1 MHKSYHWFKNQIL
14 HLGGEALWVILGQIL
29 SVVVLFGGVRLM
41 TQVLSP
47 HEYGKLAIIMSL
59 VNGALYSVGQA
70 LKMTATRYYSV
81 MVNDKTPN
89 WYWDFFSKTIR
100 YSTISLAVMVF
111 LCFFLSSGLGNDW
124 VTGFGWA
131 IATVLAFIVLINAI
145 AYGVQNGARNRKVL
159 VFHQVLFDGGRICF
173 AFIIAYS
180 LSGSAVNA
188 VSGFVLAGC
197 MILIS
202 QLYFLLKLKKTFYI
216 ANSNIDTDRIHQLY
230 SYIWP
235 LLIGG
240 ALGWVQMFSD
250 RWALKSLSSYSDVGI
265 YFAIYQTMYSF
276 WIYVS
281 LMLGNFLGTI
291 FFSKIKDGSDP
302 VAHMKMLKMNEYV
315 AIFYFACVLICFI
328 LLMPLKEWISSLLF
342 ADEYRAA
349 AALLPW
355 MALSGGIYGIG
366 QQLLYSV
373 YGGLSSR
380 KIIPIKA
387 SSAVVAIILHFIG
400 AFYWGVEGVVFG
412 GLIFSFFYMSTAL
425 KAHLNEKQRVLN
437 I

>member
-1 MHKSYHWFKNQIL
+1 
-14 HLGGEALWVILGQIL
+14 
-29 SVVVLFGGVRLM
+29 M
-41 TQVLSP
+41 TQVMSP

-89 WYWDFFSKTIR
+89 WYWDFFSKTIK
-100 YSTISLAVMVF
+100 YSTISLVVIVF
-111 LCFFLSSGLGNDW
+111 LCFFLSFGLGSDW

-131 IATVLAFIVLINAI
+131 IASVLAFIVLINAI
-145 AYGVQNGARNRKVL
+145 AYGVQNGARNRKVF

-180 LSGSAVNA
+180 LSGSMLNA

-202 QLYFLLKLKKTFYI
+202 QLYFLLKLKKSFYVKD
-216 ANSNIDTDRIHQLY
+216 SHIDTDRFHQLY
-230 SYIWP
+230 SYLWP

-240 ALGWVQMFSD
+240 VLGWVQIFSD
-250 RWALKSLSSYSDVGI
+250 RWALKSLSSYADVGV
-265 YFAIYQTMYSF
+265 YFALYQTMYSF
-276 WIYVS
+276 WVYVT
-281 LMLGNFLGTI
+281 LMLNNFLGTI
-291 FFSKIKDGSDP
+291 LFSKIKDGSDP
-302 VAHMKMLKMNEYV
+302 IAHMKMLRINEYV
-315 AIFYFACVLICFI
+315 TTVYFVFVLLCFF
-328 LLMPLKEWISSLLF
+328 LLLPMKEWLCSFLF
-342 ADEYRAA
+342 ASKYWTAA
-349 AALLPW
+349 SLLPW

-366 QQLLYSV
+366 QQLLYSI

-380 KIIPIKA
+380 RIIPVKA
-387 SSAVVAIILHFIG
+387 ASAVVAIILHFVG
-400 AFYWGVEGVVFG
+400 ALYWGIEGVVFG
-412 GLIFSFFYMSTAL
+412 GLIFSFFYMATAL
-425 KAHLNEKQRVLN
+425 KAHLNEKQQGLN

>member
-14 HLGGEALWVILGQIL
+14 SLGGEALWVILGQIL
-29 SVVVLFGGVRLM
+29 SVVILFGGVRLM
-41 TQVLSP
+41 TQILSP

-81 MVNDKTPN
+81 MVNDKNPN

-100 YSTISLAVMVF
+100 YATFFLALMVF

-131 IATVLAFIVLINAI
+131 IATVLAFTVLINAI
-145 AYGVQNGARNRKVL
+145 AYGVQNGARNRKVF

-230 SYIWP
+230 SYTWP

-250 RWALKSLSSYSDVGI
+250 RWALKTLSSYADVGI

-328 LLMPLKEWISSLLF
+328 VLMPLKEWISTLLF

-349 AALLPW
+349 AVLLPW
-355 MALSGGIYGIG
+355 MALSGGLYGIG
-366 QQLLYSV
+366 QQLLYSI
-373 YGGLSSR
+373 YGGISSR

-387 SSAVVAIILHFIG
+387 SSAVVAIILHFTG
-400 AFYWGVEGVVFG
+400 AFYWGVKGVVFG
-412 GLIFSFFYMSTAL
+412 GLVFSFFYMATAF
-425 KAHLNEKQRVLN
+425 KAHLNEKQRLLN